1 MSVERLAG
9 YLLKVMCNQC
19 GKILDLMTARSVAV
33 EESGQ
38 LKTYNFCSE
47 EHMADF
53 ARRKGIP
60 LGKD

>member
-1 MSVERLAG
+1 M
-9 YLLKVMCNQC
+9 KVMCNQC
-19 GKILDLMTARSVAV
+19 GKVLDLMGSTSFAV

-38 LKTYNFCSE
+38 LKTYYFCTD

-53 ARRKGIP
+53 AQKKGLP